1 MARNQFGTEY
11 QGTGY
16 YDEDRSKFI
25 DIHNSIKISIES
37 FLATILFKG
46 DLSRIVYCKEDI
58 AFRRRVELVDS
69 ANKDTTTIQPLSL
82 QLPFACFSKSSEFD
96 NDDTKGLI
104 APAALIGQYA
114 ENGWRLRNLPVKV
127 TYDCTIFFARQDD
140 LRFAQQVLYWE
151 ATPETPHW
159 ITPEV
164 LYKDGSI
171 FIPCFF
177 KIKEIDTNPGYN
189 EKEWLEKSRIFPMK
203 VSIDVYS
210 YELVIP
216 NVSHIIN
223 LPARWGRYNNPE
235 EDDIYVVEEAVL
247 VWANEKF
254 DLESKNEL
262 GELKPVESTDLL
274 FKEHN
279 YTREQ
284 VSELM
289 ETHIPNDS
297 TIDIINGY
305 FAESY
310 DIQIDNWFV
319 RDVTPTSCTIQI
331 NINPQSKDAFEHLEI
346 LCPGRKKI
354 VSKDIERTD
363 YSFDDLQPN
372 SIYDLKI
379 LAFTKEGVVSTFT
392 LQVTTPNI
400 PENEAPDENQT
411 FKNDN
416 IMIEDPDLYSKE
428 PEEPVSS
435 TESEISEEQEE
446 PEEQEPPKKKKGNS
460 LIGMTF

>member
-1 MARNQFGTEY
+1 MARNQLGTEY
-11 QGTGY
+11 KGIGY
-16 YDEDRSKFI
+16 YDEDRSKFV

-58 AFRRRVELVDS
+58 AFRRRIELVDA
-69 ANKDTTTIQPLSL
+69 ANKDTTAIQPVSL

-96 NDDTKGLI
+96 HDDTKGLI

-177 KIKEIDTNPGYN
+177 KIKEINTNPSYN
-189 EKEWLEKSRIFPMK
+189 EKEWLEKSRIFPLK
-203 VSIDVYS
+203 LTIDVYS

-216 NVSHIIN
+216 NVSHVIN
-223 LPARWGRYNNPE
+223 LPARWGRYNSTE
-235 EDDIYVVEEAVL
+235 DDDIYIVEEAVL

-254 DLESKNEL
+254 DLESVAKVE
-262 GELKPVESTDLL
+262 EKPVESAKLF

-279 YTREQ
+279 YTRNQ

-289 ETHIPNDS
+289 ETHIPNDA

-310 DIQIDNWFV
+310 DIQLDNWFV
-319 RDVTPTSCTIQI
+319 RDVSPTSCTIQI
-331 NINPQSKDAFEHLEI
+331 NISKQAKDAFEHLEV
-346 LCPGRKKI
+346 LCPGREKI
-354 VSKDIERTD
+354 ISQDINRTD

-372 SIYDLKI
+372 SVYDLKI
-379 LAFTKEGVVSTFT
+379 LTFNKEGVVTTFT
-392 LQVTTPNI
+392 LQVTTPNT
-400 PENEAPDENQT
+400 PKNEAPDKNQT
-411 FKNDN
+411 FKGDN
-416 IMIEDPDLYSKE
+416 IMVEDPDLSEKLKE
-428 PEEPVSS
+428 IEEKSGEHPEEQP
-435 TESEISEEQEE
+435 E
-446 PEEQEPPKKKKGNS
+446 PEEQEEQEKPKKKKGNS